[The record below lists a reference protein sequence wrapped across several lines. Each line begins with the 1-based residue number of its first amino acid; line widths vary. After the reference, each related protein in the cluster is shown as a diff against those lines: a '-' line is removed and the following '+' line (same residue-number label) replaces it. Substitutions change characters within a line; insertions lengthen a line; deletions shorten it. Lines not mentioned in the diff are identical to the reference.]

1 MDTVLTIVFTTVLVF
16 IVEKMLVYLF
26 DIFKGKRKRR

>member
-1 MDTVLTIVFTTVLVF
+1 MNTVLTIVFTTVLVF

-26 DIFKGKRKRR
+26 DSFKGKRKRK